1 MTYSPEHHSDAFDHE
16 QAEQLLSERL
26 EYITESIQPS
36 LGYEVQLDGVQTS
49 NPTIWGALE
58 TYFDTMLDINNGAQL
73 TLDYDPLN
81 DRLALKELSI
91 NTAGDTGPVAIRRTS
106 EGYIP
111 IQTIDQAEIMYS
123 KDNIDLTSMGQ
134 KSSAIQPYFGER
146 ILEAFGIENV
156 PHNDSAQYQ
165 LWLSG
170 VLSNTRAWRLTESSE
185 IPLVLTAEATQ
196 SMTIKKETVVGESA
210 DDFFVTRS
218 LTESITHADPYTSS
232 TLVSESVLE
241 LSGDIGRSQM
251 RYFITGFERKPDAFV
266 VDDFT
271 TEQHHET
278 VTPIG
283 ESEFSRL
290 RKKLEEVALI
300 KHQLSQLD

>member
-16 QAEQLLSERL
+16 QAEKLLSERL

-36 LGYEVQLDGVQTS
+36 LGYEVQLDGVKTP
-49 NPTIWGALE
+49 NPLVWGALE
-58 TYFDTMLDINNGAQL
+58 TYFDTLLDIEDGAQL
-73 TLDYDPLN
+73 TLDYDPLHGQ
-81 DRLALKELSI
+81 LALKELRI
-91 NTAGDTGPVAIRRTS
+91 NTVGDNGPVSIRRTS
-106 EGYIP
+106 NGFIP
-111 IQTIDQAEIMYS
+111 IQTIDQAEILYS
-123 KDNIDLTSMGQ
+123 TDDIHLMGQ
-134 KSSAIQPYFGER
+134 KGSPIQPQFGER
-146 ILEAFGIENV
+146 ILGSFGIGDI
-156 PHNDSAQYQ
+156 PQNDSAQYQ

-170 VLSNTRAWRLTESSE
+170 VLDNTRAWRLTESSE
-185 IPLVLTAEATQ
+185 IPLVLTEVATQ
-196 SMTIKKETVVGESA
+196 SLVLKKETVVGESA

-218 LTESITHADPYTSS
+218 LTENLTHADPAENG

-241 LSGDIGRSQM
+241 LSGDIGRSHL
-251 RYFITGFERKPDAFV
+251 RYYLTGFHRTPDIV
-266 VDDFT
+266 VPDEFT
-271 TEQHHET
+271 TDKHYET